1 MKRLLL
7 ILILTFSFQTWIKA
21 DDIRDFEIEGI
32 SLGDSLLEFYSLQE
46 ITEEVI
52 NATYYPKSKKMMVVG
67 FNPKEVNLYERYEFH
82 IKKNDKKYIIYS
94 VKGLIDLSINDCLDK
109 KKIIVSEIE
118 NQINNSKRSDY
129 KGDYG
134 VSFGNSLAHIS
145 DFDFK
150 DGSTIRVWCSEWD
163 HSNEEVKNYLYED
176 SLAVNLSSK
185 EQINFVQ
192 NEGYE

>member
-1 MKRLLL
+1 MKRLLI
-7 ILILTFSFQTWIKA
+7 ILILTFSFQALTKA
-21 DDIRDFEIEGI
+21 DDIRDFEIEGM

-46 ITEEVI
+46 IKEEVV

-67 FNPKEVNLYERYEFH
+67 FKSKEVNLYERYEFH

-94 VKGLIDLSINDCLDK
+94 VKGLIKLSINDCLDK

-129 KGDYG
+129 KGNYG

-192 NEGYE
+192 NEGYK